1 MVTMVTRM
9 VEKPVRLLLALAG
22 LAAMAALPAVAGAQ
36 APRTVTVNLAT
47 QNNSGVAGTATLT
60 DLGGGRTQVVVR
72 VSTGG
77 NTTMPAH
84 IHEGTCATLNP
95 TPKYP
100 LNTVM
105 NGTST
110 SEVNVSIADLLA
122 APYAINLHKSPQEA
136 SVYVACG
143 NVTVA
148 GAMALPRTG
157 GGPRDLLPFAAGAGA
172 VVAGAA
178 ALVVRRRLA

>member
-1 MVTMVTRM
+1 MVMRM
-9 VEKPVRLLLALAG
+9 VVTGAKPVRLLLVLAG

-47 QNNSGVAGTATLT
+47 QGSSGVAGTATLT

-110 SEVNVSIADLLA
+110 SEVNVSISDLLA

-136 SVYVACG
+136 NVYVACG

-157 GGPRDLLPFAAGAGA
+157 GGPRAWLPWVAGIGA
-172 VVAGAA
+172 VLAGSA
-178 ALVVRRRLA
+178 ALAVRRRW